1 MEDVLAQSS
10 DCHRAASSGDKLMDA
25 EMLREL
31 QQRGRFFYEM
41 FPGAKASDEW
51 QRHRDRMEEE
61 HNARLLPSSASDRTE
76 KSLNPE

>member
-10 DCHRAASSGDKLMDA
+10 DWNRTASSGDELMDF
-25 EMLREL
+25 EVLREF

-51 QRHRDRMEEE
+51 QRHRDRMEQE
-61 HNARLLPSSASDRTE
+61 HDAPSSPSAASDRTQ
-76 KSLNPE
+76 KSSNPE